1 MNNTRYHQ
9 YIGATTACTKRMM
22 EATTGLG
29 QRKYKGATKDFVFLA
44 VGFPW
49 RGHLKLWWMLVLTL
63 LVWWKPNTKGFWYD
77 TINNMTKD
85 CPVGS
90 YLVFNSKSMVSRYR
104 LMLAIGYNYNSQKV
118 ISSIATE
125 GAGSTKYD
133 ILCLSNYSDQFT
145 HVAVWP
151 IFCPHIMSKFSRSAN

>member
-1 MNNTRYHQ
+1 MYHQ
-9 YIGATTACTKRMM
+9 YIWITTASTKMMM
-22 EATTGLG
+22 EATMGLG
-29 QRKYKGATKDFVFLA
+29 QRKYKGATKDFVFLE

-63 LVWWKPNTKGFWYD
+63 LVWWKPNTKGFCYD

-90 YLVFNSKSMVSRYR
+90 YLVFNSKSMVSGYR

-133 ILCLSNYSDQFT
+133 ILCLSSYSDQFT
-145 HVAVWP
+145 HVAVRP
-151 IFCPHIMSKFSRSAN
+151 LFFPHIISKLFRYEN